1 MTPAVI
7 VASSRPHSGKTLLAR
22 VLAENFILGGKRPLI
37 YDIDAGDR
45 GLSRLY
51 PNEVLPLELARVP
64 DQMALFDALVS
75 AGPRP
80 RIVDLA
86 NRSLQKF
93 VDLSLECDFCAEAR
107 ASAIEPIVFFIAAPE
122 QEAFE
127 EALVLRQRLGAC
139 RFVLVE
145 NRQLGDIRAAI
156 RQSGEYRALT
166 ENGARIVMPALDH
179 ALMEVVDEWDVGLG
193 AFMRDPTL
201 KVPLEMRDDI
211 RSWLVKV
218 LTDIYRVLDAI
229 DRSANLNLARG

>member
-22 VLAENFILGGKRPLI
+22 ILAENFILGGNRPLI
-37 YDIDAGDR
+37 YDIDPDDR
-45 GLSRLY
+45 QLSRLY
-51 PNEVLPLELARVP
+51 PNEVLSLELTRVP

-86 NRSLQKF
+86 NRSLPKF
-93 VDLSLECDFCAEAR
+93 VDLSLESGFCAEAR
-107 ASAIEPIVFFIAAPE
+107 ANAVEPIVFFIAAPE
-122 QEAFE
+122 QEAYE
-127 EALVLRQRLGAC
+127 EALDLRQRLDASQ
-139 RFVLVE
+139 FVLVE
-145 NRQLGDIRAAI
+145 NRQLGDIRYGI
-156 RQSGEYRALT
+156 RQSDDYCALT
-166 ENGARIVMPALDH
+166 ENGLRIVVPALDP
-179 ALMEVVDEWDVGLG
+179 ALMEVVDEWDIGLG

-218 LTDIYRVLDAI
+218 LTDIYRVLDVI
-229 DRSANLNLARG
+229 DRGANVVRD

>member
-22 VLAENFILGGKRPLI
+22 ILAENFILGGNRPLI
-37 YDIDAGDR
+37 YDIDPDDR
-45 GLSRLY
+45 QLSRLY
-51 PNEVLPLELARVP
+51 PNEVLSLELTRVP

-86 NRSLQKF
+86 NRSLLKF
-93 VDLSLECDFCAEAR
+93 VDLALESDFCAEAR
-107 ASAIEPIVFFIAAPE
+107 ASAVEPIVFFIAAPE
-122 QEAFE
+122 QEAYE
-127 EALVLRQRLGAC
+127 EALDLRQRLDASH
-139 RFVLVE
+139 FVLVE
-145 NRQLGDIRAAI
+145 NRQLGDIRSGI
-156 RQSGEYRALT
+156 RQSDDYRALT
-166 ENGARIVMPALDH
+166 ENGLRIVMPALDP
-179 ALMEVVDEWDVGLG
+179 ALMEAVDEWDIGLG

-229 DRSANLNLARG
+229 DRSATVVRD